1 VAVAE
6 GPYQNRVAEEGGSCD
21 RPHVWDHHYPVE
33 RYLNGASCL
42 VYHFPGVD
50 PHFPGFGLHFR
61 GLEYGM
67 EAGESW

>member
-6 GPYQNRVAEEGGSCD
+6 GLYQNRVAEEGGSCD
-21 RPHVWDHHYPVE
+21 CPHVWDYHYPVE

-42 VYHFPGVD
+42 GYHFPGFD
-50 PHFPGFGLHFR
+50 PHFR
-61 GLEYGM
+61 GLEYET